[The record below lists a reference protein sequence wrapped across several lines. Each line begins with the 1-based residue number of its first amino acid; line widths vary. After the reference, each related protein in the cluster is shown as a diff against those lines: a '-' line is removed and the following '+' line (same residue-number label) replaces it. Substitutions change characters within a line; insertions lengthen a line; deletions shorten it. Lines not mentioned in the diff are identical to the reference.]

1 MAHCPFTELTDLK
14 AEFDEIRTWP
24 NINEPSPG
32 VFYIKRVAF
41 LHFHIN
47 RDRRRWAD
55 VRDGRDWGSELDL
68 PFDCSRAAR
77 QAFLREVRRR
87 YRAITGGPR
96 A

>member
-1 MAHCPFTELTDLK
+1 MAHCPFGELGDLK

-41 LHFHIN
+41 LHFHID

-55 VRDGRDWGSELDL
+55 ARDGDDWGSEIDL
-68 PFDCSRAAR
+68 PLGSSRTAR

-87 YRAITGGPR
+87 YRASTR
-96 A
+96 S